1 MTARTVP
8 GLDDSS
14 ADKVRTHLQNR
25 LVALIDLQLT
35 LKHVHWNVV
44 GPNFIAVHEMLDP
57 HVDAVRLMTDAIAE
71 RIATLGGTPVGTPG
85 FVASTRTWEEY
96 DLGRAD
102 VESHLTAL
110 DRVYDGVITD
120 HRAALAD
127 VESMDPITHD
137 MLVGQTADL
146 ELFQWFVRSHL
157 GNTSS

>member
-1 MTARTVP
+1 MAAWPVA
-8 GLDDSS
+8 GLDD
-14 ADKVRTHLQNR
+14 ATAEKVRTHLQER

-44 GPNFIAVHEMLDP
+44 GPNFIGVHEMLDP
-57 HVDAVRLMTDAIAE
+57 HVDTVREFTDEVAE
-71 RIATLGGTPVGTPG
+71 RIATLGGQPIGTPG
-85 FVASTRTWEEY
+85 HVASTRTWEEY